1 MHSRAIRPLAR
12 HHCRM
17 DILYNNIE
25 VMLHCLRPLDPYIN
39 RKLSVRRLR
48 RLFYMGG
55 YYNYWSQWGYS
66 PK

>member
-1 MHSRAIRPLAR
+1 
-12 HHCRM
+12 M